1 VDVHPAVGQ
10 RERVQRGIAKDRDS
24 ERRPFGAGLRELLD
38 NPGEIRV
45 EKWIVVELGPGVEL
59 RRFAFGLAPELLLGQ
74 LGFEGRLADGD
85 GRARAGGG
93 EQRDESEAAG
103 ASRQAIAQF
112 FSASF

>member
-1 VDVHPAVGQ
+1 VDVDSAVGQ
-10 RERVQRGIAKDRDS
+10 GERVQRRVAKDRDS
-24 ERRPFGAGLRELLD
+24 ERRPFGAGLRELLS
-38 NPGEIRV
+38 NPGEIGV

-59 RRFAFGLAPELLLGQ
+59 RRLAFGLAPELLLGQ

-85 GRARAGGG
+85 GRARAGG

-103 ASRQAIAQF
+103 ASCQAIAQF

>member
-45 EKWIVVELGPGVEL
+45 EKWIVVEPGPGVEL
-59 RRFAFGLAPELLLGQ
+59 CRLSVGLDPELLLGRP
-74 LGFEGRLADGD
+74 GYEGRLAGGD
-85 GRARAGGG
+85 GRGGVGGG

-112 FSASF
+112 FSASV